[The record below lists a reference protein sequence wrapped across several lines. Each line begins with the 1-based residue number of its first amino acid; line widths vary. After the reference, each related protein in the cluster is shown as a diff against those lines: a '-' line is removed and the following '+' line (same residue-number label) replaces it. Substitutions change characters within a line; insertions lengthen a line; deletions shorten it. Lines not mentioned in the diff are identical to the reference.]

1 MIYFFTY
8 IIKLLINLFI
18 TTILVTDIN
27 KPNDSNDN
35 IKYMFF
41 VSFLSLSLISI
52 GSFLEYDNSFFYG
65 ATIIVLF
72 YITTMI
78 STEFSKDD
86 RIKMY
91 LICLCSI
98 LFGFGKFALTLMGF
112 VSGLVSYIILY
123 NSTDFYR
130 LFFSNKDDNIIVS
143 DHEEIK

>member
-1 MIYFFTY
+1 MIYFLTY
-8 IIKLLINLFI
+8 IIKLLINLFV
-18 TTILVTDIN
+18 TTILVTDVN
-27 KPNDSNDN
+27 KSDNENDN

-41 VSFLSLSLISI
+41 ISLLSLTLISI

-65 ATIIVLF
+65 STIIVLF
-72 YITTMI
+72 YINSI
-78 STEFSKDD
+78 LSSDFSKDD

-91 LICLCSI
+91 LISLCSI

-130 LFFSNKDDNIIVS
+130 LFFSNNNDDIITS
-143 DHEEIK
+143 DNEEVK